1 MYQQITIKTL
11 HTQGKTNQDI
21 ARIMDVHRNTV
32 SNIIKRPEV
41 LEHIIRNRPSSFST
55 YHTQITNWMNLGYT
69 KLKIWQILKDDYQ
82 LTPTYSAFLKY
93 CKSHHKK
100 SPQAYIVQTPPPG
113 EEAEV
118 DFGYAGLIPASE
130 GKQMKVWIFVM
141 TLSYSRL
148 GYYGAAIDQSAT
160 TFMTLHQ
167 EAFVF
172 FGGVP
177 RTVKVDNLKAAIIK
191 NTRYD
196 LEFTREFLEF
206 SQHYNFVIKPC
217 SPFEPNQKGKVENG
231 VGYVK
236 KNFLSGRTFTDLAD
250 LRSQLRDWMI
260 NTANVRIHGTTKF
273 IPKDVF
279 TNEEKPY
286 LQPLPEK
293 SFTIIIPVFR
303 KVKLNCHI
311 NYLSNYYS
319 VPSQYVGEMVEV
331 RPKGGLLSIYIN
343 NEEIATHTI
352 ASGMGHFI
360 TNPIHYPSDRVYSQT
375 TFQTKYEE
383 KMKGIGENAHLFF
396 KQLVSRDH
404 LWVRVVR
411 KLMGLAQTYGNEKVD
426 RALKR
431 AMAYGAYKPSSIE
444 RILEE
449 HLEDAEIEPNLLTT
463 TSPPVQTPEL
473 PTEKQTEKAPETQ
486 PTNEQYTRDLTYYM
500 GVGKSEKKT
509 EVSGAENCASEGTE
523 KPAEKQ
529 PEK

>member
-55 YHTQITNWMNLGYT
+55 YHIQIDNWMNLGYT
-69 KLKIWQILKDDYQ
+69 KLKIWQILKDDYK

-100 SPQAYIVQTPPPG
+100 SPQAFIVQTPPPG

-118 DFGYAGLIPASE
+118 DFGYAGLIPAAE

-148 GYYGAAIDQSAT
+148 GYYGAAIDQSAP

-167 EAFVF
+167 EAFSF
-172 FGGVP
+172 IGGVP
-177 RTVKVDNLKAAIIK
+177 RTVKLDNLKAAVIK

-196 LEFTREFLEF
+196 LEFTRDFLSF

-217 SPFEPNQKGKVENG
+217 SPFEPNQKGKVESG

-236 KNFLSGRTFTDLAD
+236 KNFLSGRTFTDLSD
-250 LRSQLRDWMI
+250 LRTQLKDWMI
-260 NTANVRIHGTTKF
+260 NIANARTHGTTKKVPRAAF
-273 IPKDVF
+273 ASD
-279 TNEEKPY
+279 EKSY
-286 LQPLPEK
+286 LQPLPDTP
-293 SFTIIIPVFR
+293 FTIVVPVFR
-303 KVKLNCHI
+303 KVKLNCHL
-311 NYLSNYYS
+311 NYQNNYYS
-319 VPSQYVGEMVEV
+319 VPAKYVGEMVEV
-331 RPKGGLLSIYIN
+331 RQNGNRIAIFFQN
-343 NEEIATHTI
+343 QEIASHTL
-352 ASGMGHFI
+352 ASGVGHFI
-360 TNPIHYPSDRVYSQT
+360 TNPTHYPPDRVYSQT

-383 KMKGIGENAHLFF
+383 KMKVIGENAHLFF

-404 LWVRVVR
+404 LWVRVAR
-411 KLMGLAQTYGNEKVD
+411 KLLGLAQTYGNEKVD

-431 AMAYGAYKPSSIE
+431 ALAYGAYKPSSIE
-444 RILEE
+444 RILEG
-449 HLEDAEIEPNLLTT
+449 HLEDAEIDPNLLATT
-463 TSPPVQTPEL
+463 NPPAEIPES
-473 PTEKQTEKAPETQ
+473 ERKPE
-486 PTNEQYTRDLTYYM
+486 PYDRDLTYYV
-500 GVGKSEKKT
+500 GVGKHQGKKT
-509 EVSGAENCASEGTE
+509 EDDGAEKCADAGVTN
-523 KPAEKQ
+523 PADKQ
-529 PEK
+529 P